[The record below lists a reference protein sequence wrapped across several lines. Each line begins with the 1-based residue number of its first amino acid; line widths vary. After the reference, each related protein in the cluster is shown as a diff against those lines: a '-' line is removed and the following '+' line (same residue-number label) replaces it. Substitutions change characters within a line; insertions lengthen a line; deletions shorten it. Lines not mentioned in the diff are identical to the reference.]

1 LTGLALESRRSAVD
15 VGDMSTSAP
24 RATSVRSPRFR
35 RVVIA
40 GVVAALVGGMVY
52 LYSQRHVYRISVRPG
67 EPAYVDVD
75 VLMQRVGRSRSFA
88 KERGLPV
95 VCTVSGGADGVRISV
110 IETGHSLQRLR
121 ARLRVEARR
130 ETPPGRIRR
139 AIDFTIDGQGDWP
152 AAALVVTVRERAS

>member
-1 LTGLALESRRSAVD
+1 
-15 VGDMSTSAP
+15 MSTSHP

-35 RVVIA
+35 RIVIA
-40 GVVAALVGGMVY
+40 VVAAALVVGMVY
-52 LYSQRHVYRISVRPG
+52 LFSQRHVYRVSVRPG
-67 EPAYVDVD
+67 EPVYVDVG
-75 VLMQRVGRSRSFA
+75 VLMQRFGRSRSFA

-95 VCTVSGGADGVRISV
+95 VCTVSGGGADGVRVSV
-110 IETGHSLQRLR
+110 VETGHSIQRLR

-130 ETPPGRIRR
+130 GAPTGRSRR